1 MVKFYVN
8 RIKNGGMTIDEV
20 PSLWKKK
27 VEAELAKE
35 NNSIMYLTP
44 AV

>member
-20 PSLWKKK
+20 PSLWRKK
-27 VEAELAKE
+27 
-35 NNSIMYLTP
+35 
-44 AV
+44 

>member
-1 MVKFYVN
+1 MVEFYVN
-8 RIKNGGMTIDEV
+8 RIKNGAMTLEEV

-35 NNSIMYLTP
+35 NN
-44 AV
+44 

>member
-20 PSLWKKK
+20 PSLWRKK
-27 VEAELAKE
+27 VEDLQKKTTE
-35 NNSIMYLTP
+35 
-44 AV
+44 

>member
-8 RIKNGGMTIDEV
+8 RIQNGAMTLEEV

-35 NNSIMYLTP
+35 NN
-44 AV
+44 

>member
-8 RIKNGGMTIDEV
+8 RIKNGGMTLEEV

-27 VEAELAKE
+27 VEEALKTE
-35 NNSIMYLTP
+35 
-44 AV
+44 

>member
-8 RIKNGGMTIDEV
+8 RIKNEAMTLEEV

-35 NNSIMYLTP
+35 NN
-44 AV
+44 